1 MLRYLLRKTSRSNHG
16 PTPFTRRCP
25 RKLRG
30 GSGDLARGR
39 SLWKDRGVSRPG
51 GVSGSGEGSSSSPAG
66 SRPRFARLEQP
77 RAHEYVAEQLRR
89 EITLG
94 LIQVGEKLPSERNLL
109 LLFGVSR
116 ITVQQALNLL
126 EAEGLV
132 EARRGR
138 GGGTF
143 VIGAPHDAGSKRRL
157 IERIRQDRAVI
168 AEAVACRREVEPAAA
183 ALAAGRRTRDDL
195 SRLRDLL
202 SRARA
207 TDDDAEFTNIDSQF
221 HMAIVEVSGNR
232 FLLDVVARVRLA
244 IVDAILVLPETP
256 LWRGKSL
263 REHQA
268 ILNAIETRDGDA
280 ARKAMARHVGHT
292 AQSISAL
299 LRTL

>member
-1 MLRYLLRKTSRSNHG
+1 M
-16 PTPFTRRCP
+16 
-25 RKLRG
+25 
-30 GSGDLARGR
+30 
-39 SLWKDRGVSRPG
+39 SRPEARR
-51 GVSGSGEGSSSSPAG
+51 GSGEGPSSSASS
-66 SRPRFARLEQP
+66 SRPRFARLQQP

-94 LIQVGEKLPSERNLL
+94 LIHVGEKLPSERSLL

-126 EAEGLV
+126 EDEGLV

-138 GGGTF
+138 RGGTF
-143 VIGAPHDAGSKRRL
+143 VTGAPHDAGSKQRL
-157 IERIRQDRAVI
+157 IEQIRQDRAVI

-183 ALAAGRRTRDDL
+183 ALAADRRTEEDL
-195 SRLRDLL
+195 SRFRDML
-202 SRARA
+202 SRARG
-207 TDDDAEFTNIDSQF
+207 TNDDTEFTNLDSQF
-221 HMAIVEVSGNR
+221 HMAIVEASRNR
-232 FLLDVVARVRLA
+232 FLLDIVERVRLA

-256 LWRGKSL
+256 LWQGKSL

-268 ILNAIETRDGDA
+268 ILNAIDSRDADA